1 MKRFGKIL
9 MISLLISSMFASTVS
24 ATSLRDEKKKA
35 EDKLKSLESKMTSLM
50 TNINNAEK
58 QLVKIG
64 SAIIKAE
71 DDLAEA
77 EVLEK
82 EQYETMKRRIVVMYE
97 NGTGSM
103 LAKVLESG
111 SIAQMLKE
119 MENVQTI
126 HDYDRKQLEDYVKN
140 KEKIVTLKASLE
152 KDMAALKKKQTKFEK
167 EKKELNELIDD
178 AEGKV
183 KNLNDRIQAAAREAA
198 RASGSKNNSSNYV
211 PPVGAGGGSAIVA
224 AAYKY
229 LGVPYRYGGES
240 MSGIDCSGLV
250 MRAHQAAGIPVA
262 RTSGALGCGGRAVSK
277 ADRQPGDVV
286 CYSGHVGI
294 YVGNG
299 MMIHAPQTGEVVKV
313 VPVYKSPW
321 YRRYW

>member
-1 MKRFGKIL
+1 MKKFGKIL
-9 MISLLISSMFASTVS
+9 MISLLISSMFATTVS

-50 TNINNAEK
+50 KNINNAEK
-58 QLVKIG
+58 QLVKVG
-64 SAIIKAE
+64 SAIIEAE
-71 DDLAEA
+71 EDLAEA
-77 EVLEK
+77 EKLE
-82 EQYETMKRRIVVMYE
+82 EGQYETMKRRIVMMYE

-111 SIAQMLKE
+111 SIAQMLQE
-119 MENVQTI
+119 MENVQTL
-126 HDYDRKQLEDYVKN
+126 HEYDRKQLEEYIKN
-140 KEKIVTLKASLE
+140 KEKIVALKDSLE
-152 KDMAALKKKQTKFEK
+152 KDMEALKKKQAKFEK
-167 EKKELNELIDD
+167 DKKELNDLIND

-183 KNLNDRIQAAAREAA
+183 KDLNDRIQAAAREAA
-198 RASGSKNNSSNYV
+198 SNKNSGSNYV
-211 PPVGAGGGSAIVA
+211 PPVGTGGGAAIVA

-229 LGVPYRYGGES
+229 MGVPYKWAGTS

-250 MRAHQAAGIPVA
+250 MRAHQAIGVKLAHY
-262 RTSGALGCGGRAVSK
+262 SGSIGSGGRAVAK

-299 MMIHAPQTGEVVKV
+299 MMIHAPQTGDVVRV
-313 VPVYKSPW
+313 VSVYGSPW

>member
-1 MKRFGKIL
+1 
-9 MISLLISSMFASTVS
+9 MISLLISSIFASTVS

-35 EDKLKSLESKMTSLM
+35 EDKLKSLESKMTSLVK
-50 TNINNAEK
+50 NINNIEAELIK
-58 QLVKIG
+58 VG
-64 SAIIKAE
+64 AAIIDAAE
-71 DDLAEA
+71 DLAEA
-77 EVLEK
+77 EVLEE
-82 EQYETMKRRIVVMYE
+82 EQYETMKKRIVVMYE
-97 NGTGSM
+97 NGTGGM
-103 LAKVLESG
+103 LAKALESG
-111 SIAQMLKE
+111 SIAEMLRE

-126 HDYDRKQLEDYVKN
+126 HNYDRKQLEEYIKN
-140 KEKIVTLKASLE
+140 KEKIAVLKESLE
-152 KDMAALKKKQTKFEK
+152 KDMDTLEKKQAKFEK
-167 EKKELNELIDD
+167 EKKELNDLIDD
-178 AEGKV
+178 AEDDIKDINE
-183 KNLNDRIQAAAREAA
+183 KIR
-198 RASGSKNNSSNYV
+198 RASATTSSNKNSGSNYV

-262 RTSGALGCGGRAVSK
+262 RTSGAIGCGGRAVSK
-277 ADRQPGDVV
+277 EDRQPGDVV